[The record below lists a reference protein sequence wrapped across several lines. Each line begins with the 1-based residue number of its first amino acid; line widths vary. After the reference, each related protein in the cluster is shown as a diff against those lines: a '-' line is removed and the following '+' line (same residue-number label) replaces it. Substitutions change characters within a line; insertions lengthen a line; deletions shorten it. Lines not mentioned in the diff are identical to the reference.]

1 MLCICARV
9 TSTICSGQPSA
20 RAAAAIFSITRSLF
34 FSLLLIV
41 SVRQVDIASNA
52 AFTALRASSESPGAD
67 IGLKLRALVS
77 ANLSGMVRLLSLIV
91 GTHPGKAWPTKEA
104 SICWTHPKR
113 YNATSAQIVA
123 DIRQCPDSAARPTR
137 LENSHPLLPSQVW
150 R

>member
-9 TSTICSGQPSA
+9 ASTICSGQPSA

-52 AFTALRASSESPGAD
+52 ALTALRASSESPGAD

-91 GTHPGKAWPTKEA
+91 RTHPGKPGQQRKPAFA
-104 SICWTHPKR
+104 GHIL
-113 YNATSAQIVA
+113 N
-123 DIRQCPDSAARPTR
+123 DIMQ
-137 LENSHPLLPSQVW
+137 HLLK
-150 R
+150 